1 MEKILAQY
9 YIKQFVLRND
19 LELILSG
26 VKEGVS
32 VIIDSNTSVL
42 VTKYSPSILA
52 FRATIF
58 RRSNYPREIKF
69 EPYELGIR
77 IGLRNVATQTEEE
90 QPRQIKR
97 KR

>member
-9 YIKQFVLRND
+9 YIKQFTLRND

-52 FRATIF
+52 LRATVF
-58 RRSNYPREIKF
+58 RRSNYPRDIRF

-77 IGLRNVATQTEEE
+77 IGLRNVSTQTEETE
-90 QPRQIKR
+90 RPRKVR
-97 KR
+97 K